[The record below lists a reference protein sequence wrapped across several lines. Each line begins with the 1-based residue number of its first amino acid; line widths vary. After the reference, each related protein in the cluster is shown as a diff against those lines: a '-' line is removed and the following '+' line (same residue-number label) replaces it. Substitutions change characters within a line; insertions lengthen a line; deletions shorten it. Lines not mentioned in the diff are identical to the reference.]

1 MATTQVGSH
10 TVYYDDLGAG
20 HPLLLLT
27 GLGASRLGW
36 RKQLEPFSARYRVI
50 NMDNR
55 DAGDSVP
62 DTGPYS
68 IADMA
73 EDVVGVIRNLKLERI
88 YLAGISMGG
97 FISMELAIRHPE
109 LVEKLVLVS
118 TSAGGATNVQAKPEI
133 LALLVRDEAEDIELA
148 ARRTFTAIAGKGYMA
163 AHPEDLDE
171 IVKSMKDKPMP
182 LESFQR
188 QLGAVMVHDASGRLD
203 QISAPTL
210 VIHGDYD
217 PLVPYEN
224 GKYLAAHIKGARLS
238 TYPGVGHLPIIEAAE
253 RFNREV
259 IEFLG

>member
-1 MATTQVGSH
+1 MHSTQVGTH
-10 TVYYDDLGAG
+10 TVYYDELGTG

-27 GLGASRLGW
+27 GLGATRFGW
-36 RKQLEPFSARYRVI
+36 RKQLEPFAARYRVI

-55 DAGDSVP
+55 DAGDSAP

-73 EDVVGVIRNLKLERI
+73 EDVVGVIQNLKLGRTH
-88 YLAGISMGG
+88 LVGISMGG
-97 FISMELAIRHPE
+97 FISIELAIRHPE

-118 TSAGGATNVQAKPEI
+118 TGAGGATNVPAQQEI
-133 LALLVRDEAEDIELA
+133 LALLVRNEAEDIETRT
-148 ARRTFTAIAGKGYMA
+148 RRTYTAIAGKGYMA
-163 AHPEDLDE
+163 AHPEDMDE
-171 IVKSMKDKPMP
+171 IVKIAKTKPMS
-182 LESFQR
+182 LESYQR
-188 QLGAVMVHDASGRLD
+188 QLGAVMVHDASDRLD
-203 QISAPTL
+203 RISAPTL

-238 TYPGVGHLPIIEAAE
+238 TYPGVGHLPIIEGAE